1 MVSCHLF
8 FFRKL
13 SHVVQKTPDPSD
25 FRTQMQFNP
34 RYQLY
39 AASADEMAQVGR
51 VLSMLPDEVLYARID
66 GIFIEG
72 VFHLIEIELLEP
84 WLFLQQCESASRS
97 FAEAIMQRVHQS
109 LEVCP

>member
-34 RYQLY
+34 CYQLY
-39 AASADEMAQVGR
+39 AATSDEIAQVEKILNVMQDEM
-51 VLSMLPDEVLYARID
+51 LYARID

-84 WLFLQQCESASRS
+84 WLFLQQSESASRS